1 MLHTTIRH
9 EKTCRE
15 KNEVCSLV
23 PSVVPFFFSLLFEQ
37 GDPHFHF
44 APDPANYI
52 AGTVR
57 GRVHHLKWLWDVL
70 FVT

>member
-23 PSVVPFFFSLLFEQ
+23 PSVVPFFFFPCFLNEGTHIFILHQTLL
-37 GDPHFHF
+37 
-44 APDPANYI
+44 I
-52 AGTVR
+52 T
-57 GRVHHLKWLWDVL
+57 
-70 FVT
+70 